1 MIVDSP
7 SAAAAPPS
15 DDVIYQAIASLG
27 RTPLGETTL
36 AAVSGPPG
44 LERLASVTSFWPEL
58 TETPAVAVRLVT
70 QVRAAQRLRHPNI
83 LRTFEVGADID
94 AVMTAVAVPVT
105 APQQRCYVASEHVAG
120 QPLGRIMRR
129 LRGNADFT
137 LQLRLEI
144 LTEILAALE
153 YAHDAGSWHGG
164 LHADAVVIGYDG
176 QVKVGGFGFCHAL
189 LDESGRPLASIDHQL
204 GLVAPEQLHGRTS
217 DHRADLFAVG
227 LLLWELVGERPMFQG
242 RGGLQLL
249 AAMAGDHPLPALPA
263 GPLIPVG
270 LARICQQA
278 LQRDPDQRYQRA
290 VDFRRDLDE
299 QLTSVL
305 PWESRALGKVV
316 GNAFRAE
323 KQQQE
328 ALIDRF
334 FSPQAVAPT
343 APNEVTLEAG
353 TDFAVATA
361 FVTAAAPPPPPP
373 APLANVPSYL
383 TDRITGS
390 VPAVEVGADLVSGAG
405 PTAPGATSGWLR
417 VAVLAGTV
425 VVGAA
430 ITFALVG
437 PPRVRSAPGTA
448 VSATTVPVSP
458 SPALSS
464 LAPAPAKIAIAP
476 TRAKPAVPPVEP
488 TPPRRSTAAPVPP
501 PTTAAAIAEPGIDP
515 ENPYRP

>member
-7 SAAAAPPS
+7 SAAAPSPS

-44 LERLASVTSFWPEL
+44 LERLASITSFWPEL
-58 TETPAVAVRLVT
+58 TETPALAVRLVT
-70 QVRAAQRLRHPNI
+70 QARAAQRLRHPNI
-83 LRTFEVGADID
+83 LRTFEVGADLD
-94 AVMTAVAVPVT
+94 AVMAAGAIPAT
-105 APQQRCYVASEHVAG
+105 APQQRCFVASEHVAG

-144 LTEILAALE
+144 LIEILAGLE
-153 YAHDAGSWHGG
+153 YAHDRPDPGSWHGG

-176 QVKVGGFGFCHAL
+176 QVKVGGFGLGHAL
-189 LDESGRPLASIDHQL
+189 LDEGDRPLASIDEL
-204 GLVAPEQLHGRTS
+204 GHTAPEPLHGRTS
-217 DHRADLFAVG
+217 DHRADLLAVG
-227 LLLWELVGERPMFQG
+227 LLLWELLAERPMFPG
-242 RGGLQLL
+242 RSGLQML
-249 AAMAGDHPLPALPA
+249 AALGGDLPLPALPA
-263 GPLIPVG
+263 GPLIPAG

-290 VDFRRDLDE
+290 FDFRCDLDE

-316 GNAFRAE
+316 SNAFRAE
-323 KQQQE
+323 KQHLE

-343 APNEVTLEAG
+343 APNEVMVEGA
-353 TDFAVATA
+353 TDFSVATA
-361 FVTAAAPPPPPP
+361 IVTAAAPPPQPP

-390 VPAVEVGADLVSGAG
+390 VPAVEVPGAG
-405 PTAPGATSGWLR
+405 LAAPAATSGWMR
-417 VAVLAGTV
+417 VALLAGAV

-430 ITFALVG
+430 ITFALAG
-437 PPRVRSAPGTA
+437 PARVRWARSTA
-448 VSATTVPVSP
+448 VSATSVSVSQ

-476 TRAKPAVPPVEP
+476 APARAKPPPPPLEP
-488 TPPRRSTAAPVPP
+488 TPPRRSTAGPAPAP
-501 PTTAAAIAEPGIDP
+501 TAAAAITEPGIDP